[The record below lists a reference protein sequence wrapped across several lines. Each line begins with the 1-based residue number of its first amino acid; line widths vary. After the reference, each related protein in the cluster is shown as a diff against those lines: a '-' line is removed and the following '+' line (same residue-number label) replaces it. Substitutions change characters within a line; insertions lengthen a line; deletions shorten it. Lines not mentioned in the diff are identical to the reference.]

1 MALLNLLTSL
11 IKERITLPPNRVFFI
26 QILCFVSIRRR
37 DAVAVQC
44 QTTLPTTMTS
54 PIDRLNELP
63 PLPRRTPKPRRA
75 WRYLLV
81 LVALLL
87 VANSILGERGLVALF
102 QVSREHT
109 QLRQIIE
116 TLHEENNRLHRY
128 VQALTIEPRFL
139 ENEARRELGMI
150 KPGEQLFLIKTIP
163 PAPVTH
169 PTLPAPSSHTAAN

>member
-1 MALLNLLTSL
+1 MAK
-11 IKERITLPPNRVFFI
+11 IHDRGGWPN
-26 QILCFVSIRRR
+26 
-37 DAVAVQC
+37 DD
-44 QTTLPTTMTS
+44 
-54 PIDRLNELP
+54 PIDRTEHQMEEWE
-63 PLPRRTPKPRRA
+63 RRVDS
-75 WRYLLV
+75 L
-81 LVALLL
+81 
-87 VANSILGERGLVALF
+87 NSILGERGLVALF

-163 PAPVTH
+163 QAPVTP
-169 PTLPAPSSHTAAN
+169 PTRPAPSSQTAAN